1 MRKVAV
7 IAIGYTKVKEH
18 WGLSIRD
25 LFTEAAIM
33 ALNEVTIDRV
43 DALYVGNM
51 SSGYCQHQE
60 HLGALMA
67 DYIGLKS
74 PPAVKIEAAGASGG
88 MALREGIQ
96 AVASG
101 LHDFVVVGGVEK
113 MSDVLTP
120 DITYAMAM
128 AADQEYEAFI
138 GVTFTALNAMI
149 KRAYQHKFGVS
160 DELIATLPVHCHDM
174 ASKNPYAQY
183 PFKITIE
190 QVLSSPFVAEPL
202 RLLECSSPA
211 DGAAILILCPLEKAK
226 KFTDT
231 PIEIA
236 GIGAATDTIALY
248 QRDDFTTFK
257 ATIEAANMAYK
268 MAHIKPE
275 EVDVAEIH
283 DSFSI
288 TGVISLEDL
297 GFFKKGTAA
306 KAIFEGEIAPGGKI
320 AVNTFGGLKA
330 RGHPVGATGVYQV
343 VEVVKQLRGEAGK
356 NQVDDAETGLT
367 QNIGGVGGTVT
378 VYIFRRID

>member
-88 MALREGIQ
+88 MALREGFQ

-101 LHDFVVVGGVEK
+101 LHDFVIVGGVEK

-120 DITYAMAM
+120 DITYAMSM

-138 GVTFTALNAMI
+138 GVTFAALNAMI
-149 KRAYQHKFGVS
+149 KRAYQHKFGTS
-160 DELIATLPVHCHDM
+160 DELMATLPVHCHDM

-183 PFKITIE
+183 PFKITVE

-226 KFTDT
+226 EFTDT

-236 GIGAATDTIALY
+236 GVGAATDAIALY
-248 QRDDFTTFK
+248 QRDDLTTFK
-257 ATIEAANMAYK
+257 ATIEAANIAYK

-297 GFFKKGTAA
+297 GFFKKGIAA
-306 KAIFEGEIAPGGKI
+306 KAISEGEIAPGGKI

-330 RGHPVGATGVYQV
+330 RGHPVGATGVYQGA
-343 VEVVKQLRGEAGK
+343 EVVKQLRGEAGK
-356 NQVDDAETGLT
+356 NQVDDAEIGLT

>member
-306 KAIFEGEIAPGGKI
+306 KAISEGEIAPGGKI

-356 NQVDDAETGLT
+356 NQVDDAEIGLT

>member
-1 MRKVAV
+1 LRKVAV

-306 KAIFEGEIAPGGKI
+306 KAISEGEIAPGGKI

>member
-1 MRKVAV
+1 LRKVAV

-88 MALREGIQ
+88 MALREGFQ

-101 LHDFVVVGGVEK
+101 LHDFVIVGGVEK

-138 GVTFTALNAMI
+138 GVTFAALNAMI

-160 DELIATLPVHCHDM
+160 DELMATLPVHCHDM

-183 PFKITIE
+183 PFKITVE

-226 KFTDT
+226 EFTDT
-231 PIEIA
+231 PIEIV
-236 GIGAATDTIALY
+236 GVGAATDAIALY
-248 QRDDFTTFK
+248 QRDDLTTFK
-257 ATIEAANMAYK
+257 ATIEAANIAYK

-283 DSFSI
+283 DSFSV

-297 GFFKKGTAA
+297 GFFEKGTAA
-306 KAIFEGEIAPGGKI
+306 KAISEGEIAPGGKI

-330 RGHPVGATGVYQV
+330 RGHPIGATGVYQA
-343 VEVVKQLRGEAGK
+343 VEIVKQLRGEAGK
-356 NQVDDAETGLT
+356 NQVDNAEIGLT

-378 VYIFRRID
+378 VHIFRRVR

>member
-306 KAIFEGEIAPGGKI
+306 KAIYEGEIVPGGKI

-343 VEVVKQLRGEAGK
+343 AEVVKQLRGEAGK
-356 NQVDDAETGLT
+356 NQVDDAEIGLT

>member
-1 MRKVAV
+1 LRKVAV
-7 IAIGYTKVKEH
+7 VAIGYTKVKEH

-25 LFTEAAIM
+25 IFTEAAIM
-33 ALNEVTIDRV
+33 ALNEAAIDQV

-88 MALREGIQ
+88 MALREGLQ

-101 LHDFVVVGGVEK
+101 LHDFVIVGGVEK

-138 GVTFTALNAMI
+138 GATFAALNAMI
-149 KRAYQHKFGVS
+149 KRIYQHKFGVS
-160 DELIATLPVHCHDM
+160 DELIAALPAHCHEM
-174 ASKNPYAQY
+174 GSKNPYAQY
-183 PFKITIE
+183 SFKITVE

-211 DGAAILILCPLEKAK
+211 DGAAILIICPLEKAK
-226 KFTDT
+226 NITDT

-236 GIGAATDTIALY
+236 GVGAATDAIALY
-248 QRDDFTTFK
+248 QRDDLTTFK
-257 ATIEAANMAYK
+257 ATLEAADMAYK
-268 MAHIKPE
+268 MARIKPE

-288 TGVISLEDL
+288 TGIISLEDL
-297 GFFKKGTAA
+297 GFFEKGKAA
-306 KAIFEGEIAPGGKI
+306 KAVSEGEIAPGGKI

-330 RGHPVGATGVYQV
+330 RGHPIGATGVYQA
-343 VEVVKQLRGEAGK
+343 VEIVKQLRGEAGK
-356 NQVDDAETGLT
+356 NQVDNAEIGLT

-378 VYIFRRID
+378 VHIFRRV

>member
-183 PFKITIE
+183 PFKITVE

-297 GFFKKGTAA
+297 GFFKKGIAA
-306 KAIFEGEIAPGGKI
+306 KAISEGEIAPGGKI

-343 VEVVKQLRGEAGK
+343 AEVVKQLRGEAGK
-356 NQVDDAETGLT
+356 NQVDDAEIGLT

>member
-1 MRKVAV
+1 LRKVAV

-183 PFKITIE
+183 PFKITVE

-297 GFFKKGTAA
+297 GFFKKGIAA
-306 KAIFEGEIAPGGKI
+306 KAISEGEIAPGGKI

-343 VEVVKQLRGEAGK
+343 AEVVKQLRGEAGK
-356 NQVDDAETGLT
+356 NQVDDAEIGLT

>member
-306 KAIFEGEIAPGGKI
+306 KAISEGEIAPGGKI

>member
-88 MALREGIQ
+88 MALREGFQ

-101 LHDFVVVGGVEK
+101 LHDFVIVGGVEK

-138 GVTFTALNAMI
+138 GVTFAALNAMI

-160 DELIATLPVHCHDM
+160 DELMATLPVHCHDM

-183 PFKITIE
+183 PFKITVE

-226 KFTDT
+226 EFTDT
-231 PIEIA
+231 PIEIV
-236 GIGAATDTIALY
+236 GVGAATDAIALY
-248 QRDDFTTFK
+248 QRDDLTTFK
-257 ATIEAANMAYK
+257 ATIEAANIAYK

-283 DSFSI
+283 DSFSV

-297 GFFKKGTAA
+297 GFFEKGTAA
-306 KAIFEGEIAPGGKI
+306 KAISEGEIAPGGKI

-330 RGHPVGATGVYQV
+330 RGHPIGATGVYQA
-343 VEVVKQLRGEAGK
+343 VEIVKQLRGEAGK
-356 NQVDDAETGLT
+356 NQVDNAEIGLT

-378 VYIFRRID
+378 VHIFRRVR